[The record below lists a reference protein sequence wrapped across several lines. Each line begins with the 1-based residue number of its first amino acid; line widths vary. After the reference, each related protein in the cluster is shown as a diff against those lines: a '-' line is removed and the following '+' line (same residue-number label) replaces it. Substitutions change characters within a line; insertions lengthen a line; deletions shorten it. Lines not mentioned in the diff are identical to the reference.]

1 MQRLHNGYA
10 KSIEQMTGRYLQS
23 QRSDNKSSSTN
34 EQLSF
39 QEVLHEAA
47 EIKQDAVP
55 DLKFSKHAGER
66 LIARNINLS
75 REQMQRLATGT
86 TKAREKGIG
95 ESLVL
100 SLIHI

>member
-34 EQLSF
+34 EQSLPFRRFWTSSGRF
-39 QEVLHEAA
+39 
-47 EIKQDAVP
+47 KQDAVP

-86 TKAREKGIG
+86 TKA
-95 ESLVL
+95 S
-100 SLIHI
+100 

>member
-55 DLKFSKHAGER
+55 DLKFSKHAGDGLIR
-66 LIARNINLS
+66 LYQSQENRCS
-75 REQMQRLATGT
+75 VWQQEPRRH
-86 TKAREKGIG
+86 EKKEL
-95 ESLVL
+95 ESLWCW
-100 SLIHI
+100 

>member
-55 DLKFSKHAGER
+55 DLKFSKHARRTIDRTEYQSFKRTDAAFGN
-66 LIARNINLS
+66 RNH
-75 REQMQRLATGT
+75 EGT
-86 TKAREKGIG
+86 RKRNWRVFGVG
-95 ESLVL
+95 R
-100 SLIHI
+100 

>member
-75 REQMQRLATGT
+75 RCSVWQQEPR
-86 TKAREKGIG
+86 RHEKKEL
-95 ESLVL
+95 ESLWCW
-100 SLIHI
+100 

>member
-55 DLKFSKHAGER
+55 KVFQTCRRTIDRTEYQSFKRTDAAFGN
-66 LIARNINLS
+66 RNH
-75 REQMQRLATGT
+75 EGT
-86 TKAREKGIG
+86 RKRNWRVFGVG
-95 ESLVL
+95 R
-100 SLIHI
+100 